1 MENAKI
7 EKLLKQ
13 NIEASNRTTYA
24 VRAFVRFLFIQLVG
38 VTAAFFLNSVATANV
53 NPLQCAYSGD
63 NCEPIIALQILAFLV
78 WLAAVIWSSTEGW
91 KELALSDPNPSR
103 FNSVPKSEDSKSGQ
117 ESIKSKTFCRHCGS
131 EKTNPL
137 FPCYDCGR

>member
-38 VTAAFFLNSVATANV
+38 ITAAFFLNSLATANV
-53 NPLQCAYSGD
+53 DPLQCAYSGD
-63 NCEPIIALQILAFLV
+63 NCEPVIALQVFAFLI
-78 WLAAVIWSSTEGW
+78 WLGAVIWSSNVGW
-91 KELALSDPNPSR
+91 KELALSDPNPTPVEFVTPES
-103 FNSVPKSEDSKSGQ
+103 NSKPTQKEGKSNATCQ
-117 ESIKSKTFCRHCGS
+117 YCGS
-131 EKTNPL
+131 EKTNPS